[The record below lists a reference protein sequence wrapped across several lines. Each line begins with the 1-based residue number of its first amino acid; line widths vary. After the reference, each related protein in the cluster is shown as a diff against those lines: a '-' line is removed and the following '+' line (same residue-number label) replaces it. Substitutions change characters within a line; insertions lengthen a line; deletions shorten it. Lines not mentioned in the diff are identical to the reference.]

1 MYLPLLP
8 LFTGYFSKSSYQTNQ
23 TNNQNFL
30 VTFRTPKE
38 RFLRFTRNESQ
49 RDWNNK
55 VLGQKYQRRVPTIR
69 IFFLEILMHGIKITI
84 FFLFFLLFF
93 FFSFFFFFFLTLI
106 KCTRIDQTKF
116 KKSKDRLNLMLE
128 PKL

>member
-55 VLGQKYQRRVPTIR
+55 VLGKKYQRRVPTIR
-69 IFFLEILMHGIKITI
+69 IFFSRNINAWNQDNN
-84 FFLFFLLFF
+84 FFFF
-93 FFSFFFFFFLTLI
+93 FFSSFFFFLTLI